1 MMDTMDATG
10 IVGIIF
16 VGDLLYC
23 PYLKKYV
30 EILEK
35 INTKYEVLYW
45 NRSGKEIVNN
55 EHYLHYDK
63 TSKLKK
69 NKLNKIADFYSYRRW
84 LVKILSKRRYDKF
97 IVLST
102 LSGILL
108 IPELSKMKGKYLF
121 DVRDYSYESFPL
133 FYIAE
138 KRIIKQSGLTV
149 ISSKGFENFLP
160 RHTYLYT
167 HNVSIDDH
175 ENYKDYSFRKKDKK
189 KINVVWMGAL
199 RYFKHQKKIIDHLAE
214 DDRFEVYYH
223 GDGSQKEEY
232 MKYIREHDY
241 KNIHFTGIYNNDEKT
256 KMIKKADVLNNSY
269 GAGYETRYALS
280 NKFYDGAFYHIPQ
293 IVETGTY
300 KTGLTEKYG
309 IGIAI
314 DENDINFADKLYDW
328 YMNIEE
334 ERFNRGCDTL
344 MKAVFTQLEETNK
357 KIETFLQ

>member
-189 KINVVWMGAL
+189 K
-199 RYFKHQKKIIDHLAE
+199 
-214 DDRFEVYYH
+214 
-223 GDGSQKEEY
+223 
-232 MKYIREHDY
+232 
-241 KNIHFTGIYNNDEKT
+241 
-256 KMIKKADVLNNSY
+256 
-269 GAGYETRYALS
+269 
-280 NKFYDGAFYHIPQ
+280 
-293 IVETGTY
+293 
-300 KTGLTEKYG
+300 
-309 IGIAI
+309 
-314 DENDINFADKLYDW
+314 
-328 YMNIEE
+328 
-334 ERFNRGCDTL
+334 L
-344 MKAVFTQLEETNK
+344 MLFGWGH
-357 KIETFLQ
+357 